1 MNNIIVVEAS
11 MSSYQQTFIHNYEIV
26 YYSQKLASKTIN
38 EDGLAIF
45 AIPRGVA
52 LVVTDGVG
60 GSHQSY
66 RAVNQVLNDLNN
78 FFSNYDYENKD
89 TVFSDDINKKLQQIN
104 TKILNLDNPPQT
116 TLSMAVIQSKKIT
129 VFQVG
134 DSGTLLTGLKGKL
147 KFMTPFQSIVGEL
160 LTANKITEKDA
171 LVHPDLNI
179 VNNVMGHEKCYVSNF
194 LSEEVL
200 KSNKTNKISKHDT
213 LLLATD
219 GLFDN
224 YISQELIDIIRT
236 GALKDIAELLRVSV
250 SENINIITKQKL
262 LKQDDVSFI
271 LCRRKSI

>member
-1 MNNIIVVEAS
+1 MNNVIVVEAS
-11 MSSYQQTFIHNYEIV
+11 MSSYQQIFIHNYEII
-26 YYSQKLASKTIN
+26 YYSQKLASKSIN
-38 EDGLAIF
+38 EDGLAVF
-45 AIPRGVA
+45 DIPRGVV

-66 RAVNQVLNDLNN
+66 RAVKQVLNDLNN

-89 TVFSDDINKKLQQIN
+89 MVFSDEITKKLHQIN

-116 TLSMAVIQSKKIT
+116 TLSMVVIQSKKIT

-147 KFMTPFQSIVGEL
+147 KFMTPFQSLVGEL
-160 LTANKITEKDA
+160 LTANKITEKAA
-171 LVHPDLNI
+171 LVHPNLNI
-179 VNNVMGHEKCYVSNF
+179 VNNVLGHEKFYASIF

-200 KSNKTNKISKHDT
+200 KSNKNNKISKNDT
-213 LLLATD
+213 LILATD

-224 YISQELIDIIRT
+224 YISQELIDIVRT
-236 GALKDIAELLRVSV
+236 GALTDIAEVLRLSLT
-250 SENINIITKQKL
+250 ENIHVFSKQKL

-271 LCRRKSI
+271 LCRRKTG